1 MVVTYLAVA
10 SSNSFNCFFFLLTLR
25 DICDMVHEHG
35 GQVYLDG
42 ANLNAQV
49 CEKQWYLM
57 VKISFTK
64 LSCEDFT
71 GKKPVFFSSNHF
83 PSYLVDNLR
92 NLSPELPE
100 RRLT

>member
-1 MVVTYLAVA
+1 
-10 SSNSFNCFFFLLTLR
+10 
-25 DICDMVHEHG
+25 MVHEHG

-49 CEKQWYLM
+49 CEKHWYLM

-71 GKKPVFFSSNHF
+71 GKKTVF
-83 PSYLVDNLR
+83 LVEII
-92 NLSPELPE
+92 SPHIWW
-100 RRLT
+100 TI